1 MKISVQQ
8 IVLVAAFA
16 FVIFV
21 SMGWGCSNVVP
32 YSFTSST
39 LHEYKYEGFSSI
51 DHTLEYTTYPNHA
64 STDSY
69 LSNNIASAPS
79 TAPAV
84 KVSGYD
90 GLLPSPAS
98 TDASIDTYSQAK
110 GDTTCKS
117 YGYMNSTGFLCMT
130 PDQVKLLTT
139 RGGNM
144 SSGDAV
150 IG

>member
-1 MKISVQQ
+1 MKVSFQLV
-8 IVLVAAFA
+8 VLIAAFLVVM
-16 FVIFV
+16 FI
-21 SMGWGCSNVVP
+21 SMGWGCSSFVP
-32 YSFTSST
+32 YSHNSST
-39 LHEYKYEGFSSI
+39 LPEYKYEGFSSI
-51 DHTLEYTTYPNHA
+51 EYTTYPNNA
-64 STDSY
+64 SVDSY
-69 LSNNIASAPS
+69 LSHDIVSGPA
-79 TAPAV
+79 TGPAV
-84 KVSGYD
+84 KVHGYD

-98 TDASIDTYSQAK
+98 TDASIDIFSQAK
-110 GDTTCKS
+110 GDNTCKS